1 MEVLYPPI
9 EESSGGQAPV
19 SARNAAAPRGS
30 PLVNETYHGPLI
42 YGEGVARESY
52 HKVLCSVFT

>member
-1 MEVLYPPI
+1 MEVLYPPM

-30 PLVNETYHGPLI
+30 PLVNETYHGLLI
-42 YGEGVARESY
+42 HVKG
-52 HKVLCSVFT
+52 